1 MKVQRGKVIVAVM
14 VVLFMGGCGGVTTPA
29 TTSDIRRVKPSFT
42 STSYALTLDQK
53 ALVGLEGVQVV
64 VEGPGPEAERL
75 GLSKNQI
82 KTDVERRLR
91 KAGVRVLTNQLE
103 QEETPGTPHLYVK
116 ISANINKIGVFAYSI
131 NVDLVKIVTRFTG
144 ETAFAT
150 VWEKG
155 EAGSVGLNNIN
166 QIQPRISSLVDSFI
180 NDYLAAN
187 PKK

>member
-1 MKVQRGKVIVAVM
+1 MGRKGFSAAMALVM
-14 VVLFMGGCGGVTTPA
+14 LLLLPGV
-29 TTSDIRRVKPSFT
+29 SH
-42 STSYALTLDQK
+42 ALALDQEP
-53 ALVGLEGVQVV
+53 LVGLQGVQVV
-64 VEGPGPEAERL
+64 VEGPGLEVERL

-91 KAGVRVLTNQLE
+91 KAGVRVLTNQE
-103 QEETPGTPHLYVK
+103 QEETPGTPQLSVK
-116 ISANINKIGVFAYSI
+116 IAASTNKMGIFAYSI
-131 NVDLVKIVTRFTG
+131 SVDLIEIVTLFNG

-166 QIQPRISSLVDSFI
+166 QIQPRINSLVDRFI

-187 PKK
+187 PER

>member
-1 MKVQRGKVIVAVM
+1 MRRKTICAALALVM
-14 VVLFMGGCGGVTTPA
+14 LLVLPNV
-29 TTSDIRRVKPSFT
+29 SH
-42 STSYALTLDQK
+42 ALTMNQK

-64 VEGPGPEAERL
+64 IEGPGTEAERL

-82 KTDVERRLR
+82 KADVERRLR
-91 KAGVRVLTNQLE
+91 KAGVRVLTNQE
-103 QEETPGTPHLYVK
+103 EVETPGTPHLYVK
-116 ISANINKIGVFAYSI
+116 ISTGINQTGILAYSI
-131 NVDLVKIVTRFTG
+131 NVDLIEIVTRFTG

-166 QIQPRISSLVDSFI
+166 QIQPRIDNLIDKFI

-187 PKK
+187 PK

>member
-1 MKVQRGKVIVAVM
+1 MAILAECIRGKLKVVFLIVAF
-14 VVLFMGGCGGVTTPA
+14 LLLPRI
-29 TTSDIRRVKPSFT
+29 SL
-42 STSYALTLDQK
+42 ALTPDQK
-53 ALVGLEGVQVV
+53 ALVGLEAVQVV

-91 KAGVRVLTNQLE
+91 KAGVRVLTNQE
-103 QEETPGTPHLYVK
+103 QVETPGAPHLYIK
-116 ISANINKIGVFAYSI
+116 IDAIINKIGIFAYSAS
-131 NVDLVKIVTRFTG
+131 VDLIEIVTLFTG

-155 EAGSVGLNNIN
+155 EAGSVWLNNIN
-166 QIQPRISSLVDSFI
+166 QIQPRINRLVDRFTK
-180 NDYLAAN
+180 DYLAAN